1 MATVSLPVQVIR
13 GLYLGVLTGIVP
25 ALVAWA
31 LGFLFRYVTGITA
44 PSFGIVVL
52 GVAIAG
58 VNGGFLAFND
68 PAIIQSANSVTLV
81 TALLV
86 IMMGCF
92 YAHNRGDALGA
103 KAPRRISLRTLR
115 ERTLSADV
123 ITRVGGRGEVLVR
136 VTGQVKDMEGHPP
149 LPESLRETVAEFEA
163 RLPADLPV
171 TEIETRF
178 SDRLKGELDLG
189 ALSVEIDEHGRATV
203 AAAPSVSG
211 VSKRVSSGERAV
223 SIRALLPTGLDRGD
237 EVTIH
242 VPTGTVDGK
251 VVSAGADGS
260 QPSAPAA
267 PPSSAPDGETE
278 APVASPE
285 LFGTRGGMG
294 RVTVAVDRGDADPLL
309 SASEGRIVVTARG
322 TARELE
328 LVSVLRR
335 AGGRLRRL
343 TVGSG
348 SKLAGQTLR
357 AANVRAVHGVGI
369 LAVEHDGRWQVA
381 PGGDT
386 VLEPGVEL
394 YVAGPRDAV
403 ATFAGVLH

>member
-86 IMMGCF
+86 IMMACF

-103 KAPRRISLRTLR
+103 KAPRRLSLRTLR

-149 LPESLRETVAEFEA
+149 LPETLRETIAGFEV

-171 TEIETRF
+171 SEIETRF
-178 SDRLKGELDLG
+178 ADRLRGDLDLG
-189 ALSVEIDEHGRATV
+189 ALTVDIDEKGRATV
-203 AAAPSVSG
+203 AAAPPVSG
-211 VSKRVSSGERAV
+211 VSKRVSSGDRAV
-223 SIRALLPTGLDRGD
+223 SIRALLPSGLDRGD

-242 VPTGTVDGK
+242 VTSGTVDGK

-260 QPSAPAA
+260 
-267 PPSSAPDGETE
+267 PPSTVSPSTEPVSEDEDDAPT
-278 APVASPE
+278 PSPQP
-285 LFGTRGGMG
+285 FGTRGGMG
-294 RVTVAVDRGDADPLL
+294 RVTVAVDRGDADTLL
-309 SASEGRIVVTARG
+309 KASEGRVVVTARG
-322 TARELE
+322 TASELE
-328 LVSVLRR
+328 LVSLLRR

-343 TVGSG
+343 TVGSE
-348 SKLAGQTLR
+348 SSLAGQTLGT
-357 AANVRAVHGVGI
+357 ANVRENHGVGV
-369 LAVEHDGRWQVA
+369 LAVEEDGRWRVA
-381 PGGDT
+381 PGSDT
-386 VLEPGVEL
+386 TLEAGAEI
-394 YVAGPRDAV
+394 YVAGPRNTVTA
-403 ATFAGVLH
+403 FAEVIQ

>member
-25 ALVAWA
+25 ALVSWA

-86 IMMGCF
+86 IMMACF

-103 KAPRRISLRTLR
+103 KAPRRISLRSLR
-115 ERTLSADV
+115 ERTLSTDV
-123 ITRVGGRGEVLVR
+123 ITRVGGRGEVHVR

-149 LPESLRETVAEFEA
+149 LPDPLRETIAGFEA
-163 RLPADLPV
+163 HLPADLPLS
-171 TEIETRF
+171 EIETRF
-178 SDRLKGELDLG
+178 GDRLQGDLDLS
-189 ALSVEIDEHGRATV
+189 AVSVDIDERGRAVV
-203 AAAPSVSG
+203 AAAPPVSG

-242 VPTGTVDGK
+242 VPTGSVDGK
-251 VVSAGADGS
+251 VVSAGVDGS
-260 QPSAPAA
+260 PPAVPAPKPDEPADDEAESPSPSPQP
-267 PPSSAPDGETE
+267 
-278 APVASPE
+278 
-285 LFGTRGGMG
+285 FGTRGGMG
-294 RVTVAVDRGDADPLL
+294 RVTVAVDRDDADALL
-309 SASEGRIVVTARG
+309 EASEGRIVVLARG

-328 LVSVLRR
+328 LVSLLRR

-343 TVGSG
+343 TVGSE
-348 SKLAGQTLR
+348 SPLAGQTVG
-357 AANVRAVHGVGI
+357 AANVREDHGVGV
-369 LAVEHDGRWQVA
+369 LAVEQDGRWRVA

-386 VLEPGVEL
+386 TLKPGADL
-394 YVAGPRDAV
+394 FVAGPRTAV
-403 ATFAGVLH
+403 ATFAEVLQ

>member
-68 PAIIQSANSVTLV
+68 PAIIQSTNSVTLV

-86 IMMGCF
+86 IMMACF

-103 KAPRRISLRTLR
+103 RAPRRLSLRTLR
-115 ERTLSADV
+115 ERTLSTDV

-136 VTGQVKDMEGHPP
+136 VSGPVKDMEGHPP
-149 LPESLRETVAEFEA
+149 LPETLRETIAGFEA

-171 TEIETRF
+171 SEIETRF
-178 SDRLKGELDLG
+178 EDRLQGELDLG
-189 ALSVEIDEHGRATV
+189 AVSVEIDEHGRAMV
-203 AAAPSVSG
+203 AAAPPVSG
-211 VSKRVSSGERAV
+211 VSKRVSSAERAV

-237 EVTIH
+237 EITVH
-242 VPTGTVDGK
+242 TGEGSVDGR

-260 QPSAPAA
+260 QPAA
-267 PPSSAPDGETE
+267 PVTLPKSAPDVEGE
-278 APVASPE
+278 PSVPSPQP
-285 LFGTRGGMG
+285 FGTRGGMG
-294 RVTVAVDRGDADPLL
+294 RVTVAVNRAEADALVK
-309 SASEGRIVVTARG
+309 ASEGRIVVTARG
-322 TARELE
+322 TAREIE
-328 LVSVLRR
+328 LVSLLRR

-348 SKLAGQTLR
+348 SSLAGQTLA
-357 AANVRAVHGVGI
+357 AANVREVHRVGV
-369 LAVEHDGRWQVA
+369 LAVETDGRWRVA

-386 VLEPGVEL
+386 VLAPDLEI

-403 ATFAGVLH
+403 ATFAEVVQ